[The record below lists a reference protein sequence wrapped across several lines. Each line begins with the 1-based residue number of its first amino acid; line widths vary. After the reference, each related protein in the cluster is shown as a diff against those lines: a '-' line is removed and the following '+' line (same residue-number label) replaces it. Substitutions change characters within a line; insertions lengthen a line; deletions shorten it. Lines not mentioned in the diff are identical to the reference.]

1 METGSPP
8 SWVQEASLA
17 GRNLISSALLM
28 VDQALCPKGFY
39 WWSAASLPSGTMV
52 ATRACRLGS
61 AAGTVLRDITALNSL
76 STQFPALTGTGATE
90 TRPYFALQGGMVL
103 LAQKCLPH
111 RASPT

>member
-1 METGSPP
+1 
-8 SWVQEASLA
+8 
-17 GRNLISSALLM
+17 
-28 VDQALCPKGFY
+28 
-39 WWSAASLPSGTMV
+39 MV

-103 LAQKCLPH
+103 PQRQFDRPPSAIRQDGGGQPALAMRMTSGLRVATGRRTLAGDLVCFC
-111 RASPT
+111 